1 MEFLHLAIL
10 LIPMLALIC
19 LGLPIF
25 ASMGVT
31 CLIYAFLF
39 HIPLMVLAQSCVAGL
54 GSYDLLALPFFLLAG
69 HLMNLGGIT
78 TRLLDFSAALV
89 GHVRGGLSH
98 VNILAA
104 MVFSGVSGSAV
115 ADASAIGSVLIPAM
129 KKQGYSASYAAAVTA
144 ASSSI
149 GPVIPP
155 SIPMV
160 IFGLLTGT
168 SIGKL
173 FLGGAIPG
181 ILMGLYL
188 LIASFIISRRR
199 QYPANPKASFK
210 QVLRTSKHALAAM
223 VMPVIIIGGISSGI
237 VTPTESG
244 AVAVAYALLFGLL
257 LYKEIKLKELF
268 SVFCRSMF
276 ETSIVMIIVAVSGLF
291 VWIIANI
298 GLGAALVTLFKS
310 VSTNKWMVLILLNVF
325 LLIWGTILDP
335 LTAMFVLIP
344 IFVPLVNEVGIDLVH
359 FGVVVVI
366 NLGLALLTPPVGAV
380 LFLTTSM
387 AQADFEA
394 VVKEIMPF
402 LIALIVALF
411 TCIFI
416 PSLVLWLPGLLIK

>member
-1 MEFLHLAIL
+1 
-10 LIPMLALIC
+10 MLALIC
-19 LGLPIF
+19 LGLPVF

-69 HLMNLGGIT
+69 HLMNVGGMT
-78 TRLLDFSAALV
+78 ARLLDFSTALI
-89 GHVRGGLSH
+89 GHARGGLSH
-98 VNILAA
+98 VNIIAA

-129 KKQGYSASYAAAVTA
+129 KKQGYSPSYAAAVTA

-149 GPVIPP
+149 GPIIPP
-155 SIPMV
+155 SIPLV
-160 IFGLLTGT
+160 IFGLLTGA

-173 FLGGAIPG
+173 FLGGAVPG
-181 ILMGLYL
+181 IMMGVYL
-188 LIASFIISRRR
+188 LLASFIISRRR
-199 QYPANPKASFK
+199 GYPANPKASLK

-268 SVFCRSMF
+268 PIFCRSML
-276 ETSIVMIIVAVSGLF
+276 ETSIVLIIVAVSGLF
-291 VWIIANI
+291 VWIIANM
-298 GLGAALVTLFKS
+298 GLGAALVRLFMS
-310 VSTNKWMVLILLNVF
+310 VSTNKWMILILLNVF
-325 LLIWGTILDP
+325 LLLWGTVLDP

-344 IFVPLVNEVGIDLVH
+344 VFLPLVNKAGIDLIH

-366 NLGLALLTPPVGAV
+366 NLGLALVTPPVGGV
-380 LFLTTSM
+380 LFLTTAM
-387 AQADFEA
+387 AQAEFEI
-394 VVKEIMPF
+394 VVKEMMPY
-402 LIALIVALF
+402 LVALILVLI
-411 TCIFI
+411 TCIFL
-416 PSLVLWLPGLLIK
+416 PDLVLWLPGIFMR

>member
-1 MEFLHLAIL
+1 MEFLQLAIL

-19 LGLPIF
+19 LGLPVF

-69 HLMNLGGIT
+69 HLMNVGGMT
-78 TRLLDFSAALV
+78 ARLLDFSTALI

-98 VNILAA
+98 VNIIAA

-129 KKQGYSASYAAAVTA
+129 KKQGYSPSYAAAVTA

-149 GPVIPP
+149 GPIIPP
-155 SIPMV
+155 SIPLV
-160 IFGLLTGT
+160 IFGLLTGA

-173 FLGGAIPG
+173 FLGGAVPG
-181 ILMGLYL
+181 IMMGVYL
-188 LIASFIISRRR
+188 LLASFIISRRR
-199 QYPANPKASFK
+199 GYPANPKASLK

-244 AVAVAYALLFGLL
+244 AVAVGYALLFGLL

-268 SVFCRSMF
+268 PIFCRSML
-276 ETSIVMIIVAVSGLF
+276 ETSIVLIIVAVSGLF
-291 VWIIANI
+291 VWIIANM
-298 GLGAALVTLFKS
+298 GLGAALVRLFMS
-310 VSTNKWMVLILLNVF
+310 VSTNKWMILILLNVF
-325 LLIWGTILDP
+325 LLLWGTVLDP

-344 IFVPLVNEVGIDLVH
+344 VFLPLVNKAGIDLIH

-366 NLGLALLTPPVGAV
+366 NLGLALVTPPVGGV
-380 LFLTTSM
+380 LFLTTAM
-387 AQADFEA
+387 AQAEFEI
-394 VVKEIMPF
+394 VVKEMMPY
-402 LIALIVALF
+402 LVALILVLI
-411 TCIFI
+411 TCIFL
-416 PSLVLWLPGLLIK
+416 PDLVLWLPGIFMR

>member
-1 MEFLHLAIL
+1 VEFLHLAIL

-39 HIPLMVLAQSCVAGL
+39 DIPLMVLAQSSVAGL
-54 GSYDLLALPFFLLAG
+54 CSYDLLALPFFLLAG
-69 HLMNLGGIT
+69 HLMNVGGMT
-78 TRLLDFSAALV
+78 TRLLDFSAALI

-149 GPVIPP
+149 GPIIPP
-155 SIPMV
+155 SIPLV
-160 IFGLLTGT
+160 IFGLLTGA

-181 ILMGLYL
+181 ILMGVYL
-188 LIASFIISRRR
+188 LIASFVVSRRR
-199 QYPANPKASFK
+199 KYPANPKASLK

-223 VMPVIIIGGISSGI
+223 VMPVIIIGGISSGV

-244 AVAVAYALLFGLL
+244 AVAVAYALLFGLV
-257 LYKEIKLKELF
+257 LYREIKLENLF
-268 SVFCRSMF
+268 SVFCRSMLD
-276 ETSIVMIIVAVSGLF
+276 TSIVLIIVAVSGLF
-291 VWIIANI
+291 VWIIANM
-298 GLGAALVTLFKS
+298 GLGAALVGLFKS
-310 VSTNKWMVLILLNVF
+310 VSTNKWIILILLNVF
-325 LLIWGTILDP
+325 LLLWGTVLDP

-344 IFVPLVNEVGIDLVH
+344 VFLPLVNEVGIDLVH

-366 NLGLALLTPPVGAV
+366 NLGLALVTPPVGGV
-380 LFLTTSM
+380 LFLTTAI
-387 AQADFEA
+387 AQAEFEV
-394 VVKEIMPF
+394 VVKEMMPY
-402 LIALIVALF
+402 LIALILVLIS
-411 TCIFI
+411 CIFL
-416 PSLVLWLPGLLIK
+416 PDLVMWLPRMVSS

>member
-1 MEFLHLAIL
+1 
-10 LIPMLALIC
+10 MLALIC
-19 LGLPIF
+19 LGLPVF

-69 HLMNLGGIT
+69 HLMNVGGMT
-78 TRLLDFSAALV
+78 ARLLDFSTALI

-98 VNILAA
+98 VNIIAA

-129 KKQGYSASYAAAVTA
+129 KKQGYSPSYAAAVTA

-149 GPVIPP
+149 GPIIPP
-155 SIPMV
+155 SIPLV
-160 IFGLLTGT
+160 IFGLLTGA

-173 FLGGAIPG
+173 FLGGAVPG
-181 ILMGLYL
+181 IMMGVYL
-188 LIASFIISRRR
+188 LLASFIISRRR
-199 QYPANPKASFK
+199 GYPANPKASLK

-244 AVAVAYALLFGLL
+244 AVAVGYALLFGLL

-268 SVFCRSMF
+268 PIFCRSML
-276 ETSIVMIIVAVSGLF
+276 ETSIVLIIVAVSGLF
-291 VWIIANI
+291 VWIIANM
-298 GLGAALVTLFKS
+298 GLGAALVRLFMS
-310 VSTNKWMVLILLNVF
+310 VSTNKWMILILLNVF
-325 LLIWGTILDP
+325 LLLWGTVLDP

-344 IFVPLVNEVGIDLVH
+344 VFLPLVNKAGIDLIH

-366 NLGLALLTPPVGAV
+366 NLGLALVTPPVGGV
-380 LFLTTSM
+380 LFLTTAM
-387 AQADFEA
+387 AQAEFEI
-394 VVKEIMPF
+394 VVKEMMPY
-402 LIALIVALF
+402 LVALILVLI
-411 TCIFI
+411 TCIFL
-416 PSLVLWLPGLLIK
+416 PDLVLWLPGIFMR

>member
-1 MEFLHLAIL
+1 MLV
-10 LIPMLALIC
+10 LIG

-31 CLIYAFLF
+31 CVIYALLF
-39 HIPLMVLAQSCVAGL
+39 NVPLMVLGQSLVSGL

-69 HLMNLGGIT
+69 HLMNVGGMT
-78 TRLLDFSAALV
+78 TRLLRFAGALV
-89 GHVRGGLSH
+89 GHIRGGLSH

-129 KKQGYSASYAAAVTA
+129 KKQGYSADYAAAVTA

-149 GPVIPP
+149 GPIIPP

-181 ILMGLYL
+181 VLMGVYL
-188 LIASFIISRRR
+188 LVASFIISRRR
-199 QYPANPKASFK
+199 GYPANPRASLNEL
-210 QVLRTSKHALAAM
+210 LRTSKNALAAL
-223 VMPVIIIGGISSGI
+223 VMPIIIIGGIASGI

-244 AVAVAYALLFGLL
+244 VLAVAYGLFIGLVI
-257 LYKEIKLKELF
+257 YKEIALKDLF
-268 SVFCRSMF
+268 PVLCRSML
-276 ETSIVMIIVAVSGLF
+276 ESSIVLIIVAVSGLF
-291 VWIIANI
+291 VWIVANM
-298 GLGAALVTLFKS
+298 GLGAALVHLYKS
-310 VSTNKWMVLILLNVF
+310 ISMDKWIVLIVLNVF
-325 LLIWGTILDP
+325 LILWGTVLDP

-344 IFVPLVNEVGIDLVH
+344 VFVPLVQEVGVDLVH

-366 NLGLALLTPPVGAV
+366 NLGLALVTPPVGGV
-380 LFLTTSM
+380 LFLTTAI
-387 AQADFEA
+387 AQADFEG
-394 VVKEIMPF
+394 VVREMIPY
-402 LIALIVALF
+402 LVALILVLV
-411 TCIFI
+411 TCIFLPEI
-416 PSLVLWLPGLLIK
+416 VMWLPRTVMK

>member
-1 MEFLHLAIL
+1 VEFLQLAIL

-19 LGLPIF
+19 LGLPVF

-69 HLMNLGGIT
+69 HLMNVGGMT
-78 TRLLDFSAALV
+78 ARLLDFSTALI

-98 VNILAA
+98 VNIIAA

-129 KKQGYSASYAAAVTA
+129 KKQGYSPSYAAAVTA

-149 GPVIPP
+149 GPIIPP
-155 SIPMV
+155 SIPLV
-160 IFGLLTGT
+160 IFGLLTGA

-173 FLGGAIPG
+173 FLGGAVPG
-181 ILMGLYL
+181 IMMGVYL
-188 LIASFIISRRR
+188 LLASFIISRRR
-199 QYPANPKASFK
+199 GYPANPKASLK

-268 SVFCRSMF
+268 PIFCRSML
-276 ETSIVMIIVAVSGLF
+276 ETSIVLIIVAVSGLF
-291 VWIIANI
+291 VWIIANM
-298 GLGAALVTLFKS
+298 GLGAALVRLFMS
-310 VSTNKWMVLILLNVF
+310 VSTNKWMILILLNVF
-325 LLIWGTILDP
+325 LLLWGTVLDP

-344 IFVPLVNEVGIDLVH
+344 VFLPLVNKAGIDLIH

-366 NLGLALLTPPVGAV
+366 NLGLALVTPPVGGV
-380 LFLTTSM
+380 LFLTTAM
-387 AQADFEA
+387 AQAEFEI
-394 VVKEIMPF
+394 VVKEMMPY
-402 LIALIVALF
+402 LVALILVLI
-411 TCIFI
+411 TCIFL
-416 PSLVLWLPGLLIK
+416 PDLVLWLPGIFMR

>member
-1 MEFLHLAIL
+1 
-10 LIPMLALIC
+10 MLALIC
-19 LGLPIF
+19 LGLPVF

-69 HLMNLGGIT
+69 HLMNVGGMT
-78 TRLLDFSAALV
+78 ARLLDFSTALI

-98 VNILAA
+98 VNIIAA

-129 KKQGYSASYAAAVTA
+129 KKQGYSPSYAAAVTA

-149 GPVIPP
+149 GPIIPP
-155 SIPMV
+155 SIPLV
-160 IFGLLTGT
+160 IFGLLTGA

-173 FLGGAIPG
+173 FLGGAVPG
-181 ILMGLYL
+181 IMMGVYL
-188 LIASFIISRRR
+188 LLASFIISRRR
-199 QYPANPKASFK
+199 GYPANPKASLK

-268 SVFCRSMF
+268 PIFCRSML
-276 ETSIVMIIVAVSGLF
+276 ETSIVLIIVAVSGLF
-291 VWIIANI
+291 VWIIANM
-298 GLGAALVTLFKS
+298 GLGAALVRLFMS
-310 VSTNKWMVLILLNVF
+310 VSTNKWMILILLNVF
-325 LLIWGTILDP
+325 LLLWGTVLDP

-344 IFVPLVNEVGIDLVH
+344 VFLPLVNKAGIDLIH

-366 NLGLALLTPPVGAV
+366 NLGLALVTPPVGGV
-380 LFLTTSM
+380 LFLTTAM
-387 AQADFEA
+387 AQAEFEI
-394 VVKEIMPF
+394 VVKEMMPY
-402 LIALIVALF
+402 LVALILVLI
-411 TCIFI
+411 TCIFL
-416 PSLVLWLPGLLIK
+416 PDLVLWLPGIFMR

>member
-1 MEFLHLAIL
+1 
-10 LIPMLALIC
+10 MLALIC
-19 LGLPIF
+19 LGLPVF
-25 ASMGVT
+25 AGMGVT

-69 HLMNLGGIT
+69 HLMNVGGMT
-78 TRLLDFSAALV
+78 ARLLDFSTALI

-98 VNILAA
+98 VNIIAA

-129 KKQGYSASYAAAVTA
+129 KKQGYSPSYAAAVTA

-149 GPVIPP
+149 GPIIPP
-155 SIPMV
+155 SIPLV
-160 IFGLLTGT
+160 IFGLLTGA

-173 FLGGAIPG
+173 FLGGAVPG
-181 ILMGLYL
+181 ILMGVYL
-188 LIASFIISRRR
+188 LVASFIISRRR
-199 QYPANPKASFK
+199 GYPANPKASLK

-257 LYKEIKLKELF
+257 LYKEIKPKELF
-268 SVFCRSMF
+268 PIFCRSML
-276 ETSIVMIIVAVSGLF
+276 ETSIVLIIVAVSGLF
-291 VWIIANI
+291 VWIIANM
-298 GLGAALVTLFKS
+298 GLGAALVSLFMS
-310 VSTNKWMVLILLNVF
+310 VSTNKWMILILLNTF
-325 LLIWGTILDP
+325 LLLWGTVLDP

-344 IFVPLVNEVGIDLVH
+344 VFLPLVNKAGIDLIH

-366 NLGLALLTPPVGAV
+366 NLGLALVTPPVGGV
-380 LFLTTSM
+380 LFLTTAM
-387 AQADFEA
+387 AQAEFEV
-394 VVKEIMPF
+394 VVKEMMPY
-402 LIALIVALF
+402 LGALILVLI
-411 TCIFI
+411 TCIFF
-416 PSLVLWLPGLLIK
+416 PDLVLWLPRMFMR

>member
-1 MEFLHLAIL
+1 
-10 LIPMLALIC
+10 MLALIC
-19 LGLPIF
+19 LGLPVF

-69 HLMNLGGIT
+69 HLMNVGGMT
-78 TRLLDFSAALV
+78 ARLLDFSTALI

-98 VNILAA
+98 VNIIAA

-129 KKQGYSASYAAAVTA
+129 KKQGYSPSYAAAVTA

-149 GPVIPP
+149 GPIIPP
-155 SIPMV
+155 SIPLV
-160 IFGLLTGT
+160 IFGLLTGA

-173 FLGGAIPG
+173 FLGGAVPG
-181 ILMGLYL
+181 IMMGVYL
-188 LIASFIISRRR
+188 LLASFIISRRR
-199 QYPANPKASFK
+199 GYPANPKASLK

-257 LYKEIKLKELF
+257 LYKEIRLKELF
-268 SVFCRSMF
+268 PIFCRSML
-276 ETSIVMIIVAVSGLF
+276 ETSIVLIIVAVSGLF
-291 VWIIANI
+291 VWIIANM
-298 GLGAALVTLFKS
+298 GLGAALVRLFMS
-310 VSTNKWMVLILLNVF
+310 VSTNKWMILILLNVF
-325 LLIWGTILDP
+325 LLLWGTVLDP

-344 IFVPLVNEVGIDLVH
+344 VFLPLVNKAGIDLIH

-366 NLGLALLTPPVGAV
+366 NLGLALVTPPVGGV
-380 LFLTTSM
+380 LFLTTAM
-387 AQADFEA
+387 AQAEFEI
-394 VVKEIMPF
+394 VVKEMMPY
-402 LIALIVALF
+402 LVALILVLI
-411 TCIFI
+411 TCIFL
-416 PSLVLWLPGLLIK
+416 PDLVLWLPGIFMR